1 MKFFCIF
8 TSAVLIITML
18 CGFVPSRSDMEL
30 YDNVVRLH
38 VIARSDSEHDQKI
51 KLLVRD
57 AVLKE
62 MDSLV
67 SMASSAEEAANIIS
81 EHIGEVSEAV
91 LAALTSV
98 GEDSGARVTLFRESY
113 PTKDYGD
120 IALPSGEY
128 LSLKVIIGE
137 GEGQNWWCVLFPS
150 LCLSAVKGAEESIE
164 VGLTPE
170 QYRTIT
176 ESGEKESAPA
186 PKYRLKFR
194 FLELIEELLSQ

>member
-8 TSAVLIITML
+8 TSVVLIITML

-67 SMASSAEEAANIIS
+67 SMANSAEEAANIIS

-91 LAALTSV
+91 LAALTS
-98 GEDSGARVTLFRESY
+98 L
-113 PTKDYGD
+113 
-120 IALPSGEY
+120 
-128 LSLKVIIGE
+128 
-137 GEGQNWWCVLFPS
+137 
-150 LCLSAVKGAEESIE
+150 
-164 VGLTPE
+164 
-170 QYRTIT
+170 
-176 ESGEKESAPA
+176 
-186 PKYRLKFR
+186 
-194 FLELIEELLSQ
+194 

>member
-67 SMASSAEEAANIIS
+67 SMANSAEEAANIIS

-91 LAALTSV
+91 LAALTSL

-137 GEGQNWWCVLFPS
+137 GEGQNWWCMLYPAV
-150 LCLSAVKGAEESIE
+150 CLSPSRASDVLKQTGFTPNQIKI
-164 VGLTPE
+164 LTE
-170 QYRTIT
+170 D
-176 ESGEKESAPA
+176 EKPVY
-186 PKYRLKFR
+186 KIKFKL
-194 FLELIEELLSQ
+194 LELMSAFS